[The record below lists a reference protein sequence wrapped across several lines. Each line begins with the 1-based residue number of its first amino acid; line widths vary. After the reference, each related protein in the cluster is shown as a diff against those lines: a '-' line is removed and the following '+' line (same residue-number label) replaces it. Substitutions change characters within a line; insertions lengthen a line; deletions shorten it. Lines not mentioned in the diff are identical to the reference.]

1 MQTFAQQIAEKLGGH
16 GIQTLLYGPGQYG
29 LQAIEAKGP
38 GNHCLRILSVEIL
51 CCSPEDA
58 RRQANEICMAKT
70 AMQGMASSMGTSAAG
85 HVITVTRDRW
95 ESQHQQVL
103 HRLLAHCGIFSSV
116 FARNCEARRI
126 DRKTAKEFMSANHSY
141 GNAKS
146 RYCYGLFI
154 KRYPGSEMSAKEHPI
169 PTGTM
174 IAAAEFSNARRW
186 QKGDNVISS
195 YEWVRYASLP
205 GVRVTGGMGKLLK
218 KFIREVSPDDIMS
231 YADMEWSD
239 GDVYR
244 QLGFTRDGE
253 MPPVLFSI
261 DPSAWER
268 VPAKYSSAGP
278 LWYMNSGSIKY
289 RLKLTEY

>member
-1 MQTFAQQIAEKLGGH
+1 MEAEM
-16 GIQTLLYGPGQYG
+16 
-29 LQAIEAKGP
+29 
-38 GNHCLRILSVEIL
+38 
-51 CCSPEDA
+51 
-58 RRQANEICMAKT
+58 QANEISKARSAMRGT
-70 AMQGMASSMGTSAAG
+70 ADGMETSVTG
-85 HVITVTRDRW
+85 NVITVPRDRW
-95 ESQHQQVL
+95 ERQRRQVL

-126 DRKTAKEFMSANHSY
+126 DKDTAKDFMVANHSY
-141 GNAKS
+141 GHAKS
-146 RYCYGLFI
+146 RYCYGLFV
-154 KRYPGSEMSAKEHPI
+154 KRYSGSEMSASEHTLPV
-169 PTGTM
+169 GTM

-186 QKGDNVISS
+186 KKGDNVISS

-244 QLGFTRDGE
+244 QLGFSMDGE

-261 DPSAWER
+261 DPSGWER